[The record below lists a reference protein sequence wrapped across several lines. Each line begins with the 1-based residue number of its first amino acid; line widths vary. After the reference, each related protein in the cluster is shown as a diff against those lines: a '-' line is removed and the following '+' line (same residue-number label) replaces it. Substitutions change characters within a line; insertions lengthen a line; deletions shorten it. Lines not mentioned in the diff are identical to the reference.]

1 MVSKGNAK
9 STTSLSLDELALR
22 VDAARASYNR
32 HRDAAAEAV
41 GYVYLL
47 YRDTRS
53 GDAKKWIDGEIATSN
68 GKINKANDEF
78 DFRLQ
83 RAKDW
88 RDKKLS
94 KNDQLNLEN
103 PDAAQKAANEKTIID
118 LQALLDMSS
127 PDRAK
132 LRLVPA
138 VARQDSSIYML
149 IVRYVLGFDRPTHAA
164 MVSRYCLVMQWIAAQ
179 FDQEANVE
187 VDQIKAAI
195 EAESGFDCC
204 VEIQRRVN
212 EDGDAAT
219 SESDEALILKAQS
232 DDARAVV
239 NGMRARTTIQMHANK
254 AKDGY
259 VLLLGRTNGA
269 DLDILGEADVGDNEL
284 KRMITRLGDDNMIGA
299 SSEME
304 FIGRVMDLGATIRE
318 KQEVPS
324 MADPTKKVTTER
336 MVSLKSDENGAPQLV
351 VSVNRADACAILHA
365 SPKVADI
372 LTMIKGD
379 CVLQSNVRRRLE
391 REVSSR
397 GRRRLLTVKVNT
409 APTSTEGKATE
420 SPLSWEI
427 HNKAL
432 ADEGRSTANQTFFW
446 TALSSIGAKPLDVD
460 HFSPE
465 FRGTLDQSDI
475 VLLNTHLLS
484 AWRASK
490 SSTKNRD
497 PFLIELK
504 GQELTLTCGD
514 ADPLKLELK
523 TRHVGKLVMRF
534 RISDID
540 ALINEIADQHCVYEL
555 AGDTSGLLKISWT
568 EDSGAYD
575 YFIPTLGMD
584 GRLMSRRVAPMRP
597 SPTASAAE

>member
-9 STTSLSLDELALR
+9 STTSLSSDELALR
-22 VDAARASYNR
+22 VDAARTSYNR

-53 GDAKKWIDGEIATSN
+53 GDAKKWFNEQIDAFNADVAEHNKKVEAT
-68 GKINKANDEF
+68 F
-78 DFRLQ
+78 Q

-88 RDKKLS
+88 HDGKLS
-94 KNDQLNLEN
+94 KDDHLMIEK
-103 PDAAQKAANEKTIID
+103 PDAVQKAANETEVAELKFLLAMKGPEKT
-118 LQALLDMSS
+118 
-127 PDRAK
+127 K
-132 LRLVPA
+132 LKRVSAIP
-138 VARQDSSIYML
+138 RNDSSKYMPA
-149 IVRYVLGFDRPTHAA
+149 VRYVLSFNEQSHAA
-164 MVSRYCLVMQWIAAQ
+164 MVSRYCLVMEWIAAK

-187 VDQIKAAI
+187 IDQIKAAI
-195 EAESGFDCC
+195 EAEGGFDCC
-204 VEIQRRVN
+204 VELQRRIN
-212 EDGDAAT
+212 EDGDDVT
-219 SESDEALILKAQS
+219 SDSDEQLILKAQN

-239 NGMRARTTIQMHANK
+239 NGMQARTTIQMHANK

-299 SSEME
+299 SPEME

-324 MADPTKKVTTER
+324 MVDPTKKVTTER

-379 CVLQSNVRRRLE
+379 CVLQGSVRRRIE

-409 APTSTEGKATE
+409 APKTSADKDAE
-420 SPLSWEI
+420 SPLSWEF

-432 ADEGRSTANQTFFW
+432 ADKERSTANQTFFW
-446 TALSSIGAKPLDVD
+446 TALNSVGAKPLDVD

-484 AWRASK
+484 TWRASK

-497 PFLIELK
+497 AFLIELK

-568 EDSGAYD
+568 DDFGAYD

-597 SPTASAAE
+597 SPTALAAE